1 MLKSYLTIAIRNLIR
16 NKTYTVINALGLAM
30 GIAFCLLTFLFIR
43 HEWTYD
49 QFHKKSDHIFRV
61 IASTENSRTGD
72 EHVRVMMPEK
82 LGPLLQEDFPQITHQ
97 VRLRDGKRSK
107 LTYSDQIFEDH
118 ILFASEKFFQ
128 MFSFPLLQGDS
139 ATALS
144 APNSIVLTQSI
155 AQKYFGPKNPLGQEI
170 VIEHSYWQN
179 KSQTF
184 MVRGIAQNP
193 PINSSIQFD
202 VLIPYSILPPQKAM
216 SLRMVNGKM
225 VAKEATGLML
235 YAGSNVTY
243 VQLADKT
250 QIANITNG
258 FKTFI
263 DTHSPNANMRFDLQ
277 LQPIK
282 DIHFDQRAQMGL
294 APASNPTYSYILAG
308 IALSVL
314 LIACVN
320 FINLSVARS
329 TSRAQE
335 IGVRKVVGA
344 LRTQLMQ
351 QFWGESFLLAGL
363 ALILGIALA
372 EFFLPIFNGL
382 TQTHLSLSYWST
394 PSIVIFLPCLFLF
407 IGLISGIY
415 PALILSEFDPI
426 SVLKN
431 RLKLNTKSW
440 TGRFLL
446 VGQFTIAISL
456 LIVTVLMSQQLTF
469 LKDKDLGINESQV
482 VQISVDAFGRN
493 NNLRETFEQELE
505 RHPNIIS
512 ITKSRLFSQNLDQGL
527 NEEMLTLADGTEV
540 RISTID
546 IDHKFVSTLGLNI
559 LAGRDFSSEL
569 VTDETQSVLVNE
581 ALMQAFQVDQP
592 LNAHVPIK
600 RSIMKDGFRI
610 KPDGTVENYKPIPI
624 RNPNIIGVV
633 KNFHLRSLYHQ
644 VPPLVIF
651 LNPKRSGNDFLI
663 RIRPENIPETLA
675 FISEQWQSISS
686 TPLEYTFLDESFDR
700 LYRQV
705 ERWGT
710 IVNYSALFALF
721 VACLGIL
728 GLTALAITRR
738 TKEIG
743 IRKVLGA
750 SASHIVA
757 LLSKEFMALILIANT
772 IAWPIAYYIT
782 HRWLQDF
789 AYRIEISI
797 GVFILGGIL
806 TLAVALLTI
815 GSLAFKA
822 AQRNP
827 VHALRYE

>member
-16 NKTYTVINALGLAM
+16 NKTYTIINALGLAM

-49 QFHKKSDHIFRV
+49 QFHKKSDHIYRV
-61 IASTENSRTGD
+61 IAHIQDPRTGD
-72 EHVRVMMPEK
+72 DHVRVMMPEK
-82 LGPLLQEDFPQITHQ
+82 LGPLLEEDFPQIAHH
-97 VRLRDGKRSK
+97 VRLRDGKNGT
-107 LTYSDQIFEDH
+107 LTYLDQTFEDH

-128 MFSFPLLQGDS
+128 MFSFPLLHGDPK
-139 ATALS
+139 TALS
-144 APNSIVLTQSI
+144 DPNSVVLTQSI
-155 AQKYFGPKNPLGQEI
+155 AKKYFGTENALGQEI
-170 VIEHSYWQN
+170 VIEHSYWKN

-184 MVRGIAQNP
+184 MVRGIAQNL

-202 VLIPYSILPPQKAM
+202 VLMPYSILPPQKAM
-216 SLRMVNGKM
+216 TFRMVNGKM
-225 VAKEATGLML
+225 MMQEATGLML

-243 VQLADKT
+243 VQLDDQKQVT
-250 QIANITNG
+250 NITNG
-258 FKTFI
+258 FEAFLN
-263 DTHSPNANMRFDLQ
+263 THSPNRNMHFDLQ
-277 LQPIK
+277 LQPLK

-294 APASNPTYSYILAG
+294 APASNPIYSYILAG

-329 TSRAQE
+329 TSRARE
-335 IGVRKVVGA
+335 VGVRKVVGA
-344 LRTQLMQ
+344 RRKQLMQ

-363 ALILGIALA
+363 ALIMGVALT

-382 TQTHLSLSYWST
+382 TQTPLTLSYWST
-394 PSIVIFLPCLFLF
+394 PSVFIFLPCLFLF

-415 PALILSEFDPI
+415 PALILSGFDPI

-431 RLKLNTKSW
+431 RLKLNAKSW

-446 VGQFTIAISL
+446 VGQFAIAITL
-456 LIVTVLMSQQLTF
+456 LIVTVLMSQQLDF
-469 LKDKDLGINESQV
+469 LKEKDLGLNESQV
-482 VQISVDAFGRN
+482 VQISVDA
-493 NNLRETFEQELE
+493 LRGNGTLSETFEQELE

-512 ITKSRLFSQNLDQGL
+512 ITKSRLFSQDLDQGL
-527 NEEMLTLADGTEV
+527 TEEMLPLEDGTGV
-540 RISTID
+540 RISTIN

-559 LAGRDFSSEL
+559 LAGRNFSSEL
-569 VTDETQSVLVNE
+569 ATDETHSVLVNE
-581 ALMQAFQVDQP
+581 AFIQASQINEP
-592 LNAHVPIK
+592 LNAYVPIQ

-651 LNPKRSGNDFLI
+651 LNPTRSGRDFLI
-663 RIRPENIPETLA
+663 RIRPENISETLL

-750 SASHIVA
+750 SASHIIA
-757 LLSKEFMALILIANT
+757 LLSKEFMALILIANI
-772 IAWPIAYYIT
+772 IAWPIAYHIT
-782 HRWLQDF
+782 QRWLQDF
-789 AYRIEISI
+789 AYRIEITIS
-797 GVFILGGIL
+797 VFILGGIL

-815 GSLAFKA
+815 GTLAFKA

-827 VHALRYE
+827 INALRYE